1 MHELRHLKLT
11 PRWSPGAATT
21 ASSRFAFVQVLPA
34 LQHSAVAACF
44 RCYPPARVRRP
55 GLHSTGQ
62 VRAMAGVVAEEK
74 EIPQT
79 EQVVRSLEPA
89 GAVV

>member
-1 MHELRHLKLT
+1 MRRP
-11 PRWSPGAATT
+11 PRAP
-21 ASSRFAFVQVLPA
+21 ASFVQVLPA

-55 GLHSTGQ
+55 GLHLTGQ
-62 VRAMAGVVAEEK
+62 VRVMAGVVAEEK

-89 GAVV
+89 GAIVWAFDNYPCRRRE